1 MMALSWDLEA
11 NMAIL
16 PSGLRPEPRFF
27 FAPRGLSI
35 YKQIAFLGQK
45 VQTPPSPLDCSS
57 PRGGQNQVGI
67 SDFGGHNPS

>member
-27 FAPRGLSI
+27 FAPRGLST
-35 YKQIAFLGQK
+35 YKCPAGIWQLG
-45 VQTPPSPLDCSS
+45 QTPPPPSVPEL
-57 PRGGQNQVGI
+57 PGGQNQVGI
-67 SDFGGHNPS
+67 SAFGVHDPS